1 MLTIFSKKKICN
13 PYLYIK
19 PDFLSIQEKYKDKNK
34 NKNKF
39 ASLFNDPIDPPIQWN
54 HYFVILF
61 LSITCFFLYKPKTF
75 CPSIKN

>member
-1 MLTIFSKKKICN
+1 MLTIFSKKKYCN

-19 PDFLSIQEKYKDKNK
+19 PNFLSIQEKYKDK

-54 HYFVILF
+54 PYLMVFF
-61 LSITCFFLYKPKTF
+61 LSITCFFLYKPKTI

>member
-1 MLTIFSKKKICN
+1 MLTIFSKKKYYN

-19 PDFLSIQEKYKDKNK
+19 PNFLSIQEKYKDT

-39 ASLFNDPIDPPIQWN
+39 AYLFNNPIDPPIQWN
-54 HYFVILF
+54 HYFMILF